1 MDKYVITGISRLTG
15 ERVVVSNTHSLS
27 EAVEMRDRM
36 AGKLHNHSA
45 YKKLKVEPCNKE
57 GSLW

>member
-27 EAVEMRDRM
+27 EAVEIRDRM
-36 AGKLHNHSA
+36 AGKLLTIRLIKS
-45 YKKLKVEPCNKE
+45 
-57 GSLW
+57 SR